1 MEGLLNVKVKVKVK
15 RTGFERKWGNLQR
28 KEYVPFGV

>member
-15 RTGFERKWGNLQR
+15 RTGFERKWGSRQR
-28 KEYVPFGV
+28 TKYISFGV